1 MSGQADVFVGLLR
14 QVHLFSELSEA
25 ELKQIAETAVTLRRA
40 RNQIIFDEGDSAD
53 FLLVLTKGRAKVV
66 LVGDGA
72 EEIILNLI
80 EPFRVVGEIALL
92 DRSTRSARLVALED
106 CQFIKL
112 PVTSFDTLR
121 NSNRAFAA
129 KIIANVTATLRESN
143 DQLRV
148 ICTYRSL
155 GRVAWC
161 LDRLVRRK
169 KINGGSAMLNP
180 CPKHHELAQM
190 TGCSRETVSRAL
202 KTLKQKNC
210 IKVGPGDGIQVNAE
224 IARYT
229 KREWP
234 AQRGTDEDSFSSRDT
249 RARGRTPE

>member
-1 MSGQADVFVGLLR
+1 MSGQSDVFVNLLR
-14 QVHLFSELSEA
+14 QVQLFSELSEA
-25 ELKQIAETAVTLRRA
+25 ELGQIAETAVMLRRTK
-40 RNQIIFDEGDSAD
+40 NQIIFDEGDSAD

-92 DRSTRSARLVALED
+92 DRSTRSARLVAVED

-112 PVTSFDTLR
+112 PVTSFDALR

-129 KIIANVTATLRESN
+129 KIIGNVTATLRESN

-155 GRVAWC
+155 GKVAWC
-161 LDRLVRRK
+161 LDRLVRRNK
-169 KINGGSAMLNP
+169 VNGATAVLDP

-202 KTLKQKNC
+202 KMLKQKKC
-210 IKVGPGDGIQVNAE
+210 IKIGPGDGIQVNAE

-229 KREWP
+229 KRRWP
-234 AQRGTDEDSFSSRDT
+234 V
-249 RARGRTPE
+249 

>member
-1 MSGQADVFVGLLR
+1 MTAFMSGQ
-14 QVHLFSELSEA
+14 SE
-25 ELKQIAETAVTLRRA
+25 
-40 RNQIIFDEGDSAD
+40 
-53 FLLVLTKGRAKVV
+53 
-66 LVGDGA
+66 A

-92 DRSTRSARLVALED
+92 DRSTRSARLVALDD

-112 PVTSFDTLR
+112 PVGSFDALR
-121 NSNRAFAA
+121 NSNQAFAA
-129 KIIANVTATLRESN
+129 KIIANVTSTLRESN

-155 GRVAWC
+155 GKVAWC

-169 KINGGSAMLNP
+169 EDRWFQRNARSVSQA
-180 CPKHHELAQM
+180 
-190 TGCSRETVSRAL
+190 SRARADDRVFARNRQSRL

-210 IKVGPGDGIQVNAE
+210 ITPGSGDGIQVHAA

-229 KREWP
+229 KRPWP
-234 AQRGTDEDSFSSRDT
+234 LSDSKPNERVMESPVASEDGYAATRLDEGSDSRRSSAIWIRNS
-249 RARGRTPE
+249 RRCGHPRSRLKRREGRR

>member
-40 RNQIIFDEGDSAD
+40 KNQIIFDEGDSAD

-80 EPFRVVGEIALL
+80 EPFRIIGEIALL
-92 DRSTRSARLVALED
+92 DRSTRSARLVALEE
-106 CQFIKL
+106 CQFVKL
-112 PVTSFDTLR
+112 PVASFDALR
-121 NSNRAFAA
+121 ISNKAFAT
-129 KIIANVTATLRESN
+129 KVIVNVTSTLRESN

-155 GRVAWC
+155 GKVAWC
-161 LDRLVRRK
+161 LDRLVRRSAQ
-169 KINGGSAMLNP
+169 INGSSAMLDP

-202 KTLKQKNC
+202 KTLKQRHC
-210 IKVGPGDGIQVNAE
+210 ISPASGEGIQVHAA

-229 KREWP
+229 KRSWP
-234 AQRGTDEDSFSSRDT
+234 PSGRSR
-249 RARGRTPE
+249 

>member
-1 MSGQADVFVGLLR
+1 MSGQTDVFVGLLR

-40 RNQIIFDEGDSAD
+40 RNQIIFDEGDSGD
-53 FLLVLTKGRAKVV
+53 YLLVLIRGRAKVV
-66 LVGDGA
+66 LVGEGA
-72 EEIILNLI
+72 EEIILNFV
-80 EPFRVVGEIALL
+80 EPFHIVGEIALL

-112 PVTSFDTLR
+112 PVTSFDALR
-121 NSNRAFAA
+121 SSNQAFAT
-129 KIIANVTATLRESN
+129 KVIVNVTSTLRESN

-155 GRVAWC
+155 GKVAWC

-169 KINGGSAMLNP
+169 KINGSSATLDP

-202 KTLKQKNC
+202 KALKQKNC
-210 IKVGPGDGIQVNAE
+210 VTPGPGDAIQVPAA

-229 KREWP
+229 KRPWP
-234 AQRGTDEDSFSSRDT
+234 GLVRNR
-249 RARGRTPE
+249 

>member
-1 MSGQADVFVGLLR
+1 MSGQSEVFVNLLR
-14 QVHLFSELSEA
+14 QVPLFSELSDA
-25 ELKQIAETAVTLRRA
+25 ELGEIAETAVTLRRA
-40 RNQIIFDEGDSAD
+40 KNQIIFDEGDSAD

-112 PVTSFDTLR
+112 PGTSFEALR

-129 KIIANVTATLRESN
+129 KVIANVTATLRESN

-155 GRVAWC
+155 GKVAWC
-161 LDRLVRRK
+161 LDRLVRRNK
-169 KINGGSAMLNP
+169 VNAGSATLDP
-180 CPKHHELAQM
+180 CPKHHDLAQM

-210 IKVGPGDGIQVNAE
+210 ITPGPGDSIQVHAA

-229 KREWP
+229 KRPW
-234 AQRGTDEDSFSSRDT
+234 SVST
-249 RARGRTPE
+249 RNR

>member
-1 MSGQADVFVGLLR
+1 MSGQSDAFISLLR
-14 QVHLFSELSEA
+14 QVQLFSELSDA
-25 ELKQIAETAVTLRRA
+25 DLRQIIENAVMLRRSK
-40 RNQIIFDEGDSAD
+40 NQIIFDEGDSAD
-53 FLLVLTKGRAKVV
+53 FLLVLTRGRAKVV

-92 DRSTRSARLVALED
+92 DRSTRSARLVAVDD

-112 PVTSFDTLR
+112 PVASFDALR
-121 NSNRAFAA
+121 ASNQAFAA
-129 KIIANVTATLRESN
+129 KVIANVTSTLRESN

-155 GRVAWC
+155 GKVAWC

-169 KINGGSAMLNP
+169 KIDGSSATLDP

-210 IKVGPGDGIQVNAE
+210 ITHGSGDGIQVHAA

-229 KREWP
+229 KRPW
-234 AQRGTDEDSFSSRDT
+234 RTSTRSR
-249 RARGRTPE
+249 

>member
-1 MSGQADVFVGLLR
+1 MSGQSDVFINLLR
-14 QVHLFSELSEA
+14 QVQLFSELSEA
-25 ELKQIAETAVTLRRA
+25 ELERIAETAVMLRRA
-40 RNQIIFDEGDSAD
+40 KNQIIFDEGDSAD

-92 DRSTRSARLVALED
+92 DRSTRSARLVAVED

-112 PVTSFDTLR
+112 PVTSFDALR
-121 NSNRAFAA
+121 TTNQAFAT
-129 KIIANVTATLRESN
+129 KVIVNVTSTLRESN

-155 GRVAWC
+155 GKVAWC

-169 KINGGSAMLNP
+169 GINGGSATLDP

-202 KTLKQKNC
+202 KALKQRNC
-210 IKVGPGDGIQVNAE
+210 ITLGPGDSIQVHAA

-229 KREWP
+229 KRPWP
-234 AQRGTDEDSFSSRDT
+234 AAERNR
-249 RARGRTPE
+249 

>member
-1 MSGQADVFVGLLR
+1 MSGQSEVFVSLLR
-14 QVHLFSELSEA
+14 QVQLFSELSEA
-25 ELKQIAETAVTLRRA
+25 ELRQIADSAVTLRRSK
-40 RNQIIFDEGDSAD
+40 NQIIFDEGDSAD
-53 FLLVLTKGRAKVV
+53 YLLVLTKGRAKVV

-80 EPFRVVGEIALL
+80 EPFRIIGEIALL
-92 DRSTRSARLVALED
+92 DRSTRSARLVAVDD

-112 PVTSFDTLR
+112 PVTSFDALR
-121 NSNRAFAA
+121 ASNAAFAT
-129 KIIANVTATLRESN
+129 KVIANVTSTLRESN

-148 ICTYRSL
+148 ICTYRSV

-169 KINGGSAMLNP
+169 KIDGSTATLDP

-210 IKVGPGDGIQVNAE
+210 ITRGANDCIQVHAA

-229 KREWP
+229 RRPWP
-234 AQRGTDEDSFSSRDT
+234 VS
-249 RARGRTPE
+249 GRTQ

>member
-1 MSGQADVFVGLLR
+1 MSGQSEVFCNLLR
-14 QVHLFSELSEA
+14 KVELFSGLSDA
-25 ELKQIAETAVTLRRA
+25 ELRQIAETAVTLRRA
-40 RNQIIFDEGDSAD
+40 KNQIIFDEGDSAD
-53 FLLVLTKGRAKVV
+53 FLLVLTKGRAKVL

-72 EEIILNLI
+72 EEIILNFI

-112 PVTSFDTLR
+112 PVAAFDALR
-121 NSNRAFAA
+121 TSNRAFAA
-129 KIIANVTATLRESN
+129 RIIVNVTSTLRESN

-155 GRVAWC
+155 GKVAWC
-161 LDRLVRRK
+161 LDRLVRRSAP
-169 KINGGSAMLNP
+169 INGSSVTLDP

-210 IKVGPGDGIQVNAE
+210 ITPGRGDDIQVHAE
-224 IARYT
+224 ISRYT
-229 KREWP
+229 RRPWP
-234 AQRGTDEDSFSSRDT
+234 AS
-249 RARGRTPE
+249 ARNR

>member
-25 ELKQIAETAVTLRRA
+25 ELTQIAETAVTLRRA

-53 FLLVLTKGRAKVV
+53 FLLVLIRGRAKVV
-66 LVGDGA
+66 LVGEGA
-72 EEIILNLI
+72 EEIILNFV
-80 EPFRVVGEIALL
+80 EPFHIVGEIALL

-106 CQFIKL
+106 CEFIKL
-112 PVTSFDTLR
+112 PVTSFDALR
-121 NSNRAFAA
+121 SSNKAFAA
-129 KIIANVTATLRESN
+129 KVIVNVTSTLRESN

-148 ICTYRSL
+148 ICTYRSV
-155 GRVAWC
+155 GKVAWC
-161 LDRLVRRK
+161 LDRLVHRK
-169 KINGGSAMLNP
+169 TVNGSTATLDP

-202 KTLKQKNC
+202 ATLRQRNC
-210 IKVGPGDGIQVNAE
+210 ITQGSGDSIQVHAA

-229 KREWP
+229 KRPWP
-234 AQRGTDEDSFSSRDT
+234 ASSRQ
-249 RARGRTPE
+249 RQ

>member
-1 MSGQADVFVGLLR
+1 MSGQSDVFVNLLR
-14 QVHLFSELSEA
+14 QVQLFSELSEA
-25 ELKQIAETAVTLRRA
+25 ELGQIAETAVMLRRA
-40 RNQIIFDEGDSAD
+40 KHQIIFDEGDSAD
-53 FLLVLTKGRAKVV
+53 FLLVLTNGRAKVV

-72 EEIILNLI
+72 EEIILTLI

-92 DRSTRSARLVALED
+92 DRSTRSARVVAVED
-106 CQFIKL
+106 CQFIRL
-112 PVTSFDTLR
+112 PVTSFDALR
-121 NSNRAFAA
+121 NSNRGFAA

-155 GRVAWC
+155 GKVAWC
-161 LDRLVRRK
+161 LDRLVRRNK
-169 KINGGSAMLNP
+169 VNGGSVVLDP

-210 IKVGPGDGIQVNAE
+210 ITPGPGDGIQVHAA

-229 KREWP
+229 KRPW
-234 AQRGTDEDSFSSRDT
+234 RS
-249 RARGRTPE
+249 

>member
-1 MSGQADVFVGLLR
+1 MSGQTEVFSNLLR
-14 QVHLFSELSEA
+14 QVELFSGLSDA
-25 ELKQIAETAVTLRRA
+25 ERRQIAETAVTLRRA
-40 RNQIIFDEGDSAD
+40 KNQIIFDEGDSAD

-80 EPFRVVGEIALL
+80 EPFRIVGEIALL
-92 DRSTRSARLVALED
+92 DRSTRSARLVAIDD

-112 PVTSFDTLR
+112 PVAAFDALRTS
-121 NSNRAFAA
+121 NPAFATR
-129 KIIANVTATLRESN
+129 IIMNVTSTLRESN

-155 GRVAWC
+155 GKVAWC
-161 LDRLVRRK
+161 LDRLVRRSAR
-169 KINGGSAMLNP
+169 IDGSSVMLDP

-210 IKVGPGDGIQVNAE
+210 ITPTSGDGIQVHAA

-229 KREWP
+229 RRPWP
-234 AQRGTDEDSFSSRDT
+234 ASTRSR
-249 RARGRTPE
+249 

>member
-1 MSGQADVFVGLLR
+1 
-14 QVHLFSELSEA
+14 
-25 ELKQIAETAVTLRRA
+25 
-40 RNQIIFDEGDSAD
+40 
-53 FLLVLTKGRAKVV
+53 
-66 LVGDGA
+66 
-72 EEIILNLI
+72 
-80 EPFRVVGEIALL
+80 
-92 DRSTRSARLVALED
+92 VALDD

-112 PVTSFDTLR
+112 PVMSFDALR
-121 NSNRAFAA
+121 TSNQAFAT
-129 KIIANVTATLRESN
+129 KVIMNVTSTLRESN

-161 LDRLVRRK
+161 LDRLVRQREQVS
-169 KINGGSAMLNP
+169 GSSATLDP

-210 IKVGPGDGIQVNAE
+210 ITPGAGDGIQVHAA

-229 KREWP
+229 KRPWP
-234 AQRGTDEDSFSSRDT
+234 VA
-249 RARGRTPE
+249 ARNR

>member
-1 MSGQADVFVGLLR
+1 MSGQTDVFVGLLR

-25 ELKQIAETAVTLRRA
+25 EIRQIAETDVTLRRA

-80 EPFRVVGEIALL
+80 EPFRVLGEIALL

-121 NSNRAFAA
+121 TTNQAFAT
-129 KIIANVTATLRESN
+129 KVIMNVTSTLRESN

-148 ICTYRSL
+148 ICTFRSL
-155 GRVAWC
+155 GKVAWC
-161 LDRLVRRK
+161 LDRLVRQRAQ
-169 KINGGSAMLNP
+169 INGSSATLDP

-210 IKVGPGDGIQVNAE
+210 ITPGPGDGIQVHAA

-229 KREWP
+229 RRPWP
-234 AQRGTDEDSFSSRDT
+234 VGTRN
-249 RARGRTPE
+249 RVM

>member
-1 MSGQADVFVGLLR
+1 MSGQSDVFINLLR
-14 QVHLFSELSEA
+14 QVQLFSELA
-25 ELKQIAETAVTLRRA
+25 EVELEQIAETAVMLRRA
-40 RNQIIFDEGDSAD
+40 KNQIIFDEGDSAD
-53 FLLVLTKGRAKVV
+53 YLLVLTQGRAKVV
-66 LVGDGA
+66 LVGAGA

-112 PVTSFDTLR
+112 PVASFDALIT
-121 NSNRAFAA
+121 SNQAFAT
-129 KIIANVTATLRESN
+129 KVIVNVTSTLRESN

-155 GRVAWC
+155 GKVAWC
-161 LDRLVRRK
+161 LDRLVRQREQ
-169 KINGGSAMLNP
+169 INGSSATLDP

-202 KTLKQKNC
+202 KMLKQKNC
-210 IKVGPGDGIQVNAE
+210 ITPGPGDSIQVHAA

-229 KREWP
+229 KRPWP
-234 AQRGTDEDSFSSRDT
+234 VSARSR
-249 RARGRTPE
+249 

>member
-1 MSGQADVFVGLLR
+1 
-14 QVHLFSELSEA
+14 
-25 ELKQIAETAVTLRRA
+25 
-40 RNQIIFDEGDSAD
+40 
-53 FLLVLTKGRAKVV
+53 V

-92 DRSTRSARLVALED
+92 DRSTRSARLVAVDD

-112 PVTSFDTLR
+112 PVTSFDALR
-121 NSNRAFAA
+121 ASNAAFAT
-129 KIIANVTATLRESN
+129 KVIANVTSTLRESN

-155 GRVAWC
+155 GKVAWC

-169 KINGGSAMLNP
+169 KIDGSSATLDP

-210 IKVGPGDGIQVNAE
+210 ITPAPGDGIQVHAA

-229 KREWP
+229 KRPWP
-234 AQRGTDEDSFSSRDT
+234 TSSRQ
-249 RARGRTPE
+249 RQ

>member
-1 MSGQADVFVGLLR
+1 MRAQSDVFIGLLR
-14 QVHLFSELSEA
+14 QVQLFSELSEA
-25 ELKQIAETAVTLRRA
+25 ELRQIAETAVMLRRA
-40 RNQIIFDEGDSAD
+40 KNQIIFDEGDSAD
-53 FLLVLTKGRAKVV
+53 FLLVLIKGRAKVV

-72 EEIILNLI
+72 EEIILNLM
-80 EPFRVVGEIALL
+80 EPFRVIGEIALL
-92 DRSTRSARLVALED
+92 DRSTRSARLVAVED
-106 CQFIKL
+106 CQFIRL
-112 PVTSFDTLR
+112 PVASFDALR
-121 NSNRAFAA
+121 ASNAAFAA
-129 KIIANVTATLRESN
+129 KVIAHVTSTLRESN

-169 KINGGSAMLNP
+169 GINGGTATLDP

-202 KTLKQKNC
+202 KMLKEKNC
-210 IKVGPGDGIQVNAE
+210 ITPGSGDGIQVNAA

-229 KREWP
+229 KRPWP
-234 AQRGTDEDSFSSRDT
+234 PASLRQRQ
-249 RARGRTPE
+249 

>member
-1 MSGQADVFVGLLR
+1 MSGQSDVFVNLLR
-14 QVHLFSELSEA
+14 QVQLFSELSEA
-25 ELKQIAETAVTLRRA
+25 ELGQIAETAVMLRRTK
-40 RNQIIFDEGDSAD
+40 NQIIFDEGDSAD

-92 DRSTRSARLVALED
+92 DRSTRSARLVAVED

-112 PVTSFDTLR
+112 PVTSFDALR

-129 KIIANVTATLRESN
+129 KIIGNVTATLRESN

-155 GRVAWC
+155 GKVAWC
-161 LDRLVRRK
+161 LDRLVRRNK
-169 KINGGSAMLNP
+169 VNGATAVLDP

-202 KTLKQKNC
+202 KMLKQKKC
-210 IKVGPGDGIQVNAE
+210 IKIGPGVGIQVNAE

-229 KREWP
+229 KRRWP
-234 AQRGTDEDSFSSRDT
+234 V
-249 RARGRTPE
+249 

>member
-1 MSGQADVFVGLLR
+1 MSGQSEVFINLLR
-14 QVHLFSELSEA
+14 QVELFSGLSDA
-25 ELKQIAETAVTLRRA
+25 ELRQIAETAVTLRRA
-40 RNQIIFDEGDSAD
+40 KNQIIFDEGDSAD

-80 EPFRVVGEIALL
+80 EPFRVLGEIALL
-92 DRSTRSARLVALED
+92 DRSTRSARLAALED
-106 CQFIKL
+106 CQFIKV
-112 PVTSFDTLR
+112 PVTAFDALR
-121 NSNRAFAA
+121 NSNPAFAA

-155 GRVAWC
+155 GKGCVVPGSPGATERDDQRVERNA
-161 LDRLVRRK
+161 RIRV
-169 KINGGSAMLNP
+169 
-180 CPKHHELAQM
+180 PKHHELAQM

-202 KTLKQKNC
+202 KMLKQKNC
-210 IKVGPGDGIQVNAE
+210 ITPGPGDAVQVHAA

-229 KREWP
+229 KRPWP
-234 AQRGTDEDSFSSRDT
+234 AS
-249 RARGRTPE
+249 ARNR

>member
-1 MSGQADVFVGLLR
+1 MSGQSEVFVNLLR
-14 QVHLFSELSEA
+14 QVQLFSELSDA
-25 ELKQIAETAVTLRRA
+25 ELGQIAETAVMLRRA
-40 RNQIIFDEGDSAD
+40 KNQIIFDEGDSAD

-92 DRSTRSARLVALED
+92 DRSTRSARLVAVED

-112 PVTSFDTLR
+112 PVTSFEAMR

-129 KIIANVTATLRESN
+129 KVIANVTATLRESN

-155 GRVAWC
+155 GKVAWC

-169 KINGGSAMLNP
+169 KINGGSATLDP

-210 IKVGPGDGIQVNAE
+210 ITPGAGDSLQVHAA

-229 KREWP
+229 KRPWP
-234 AQRGTDEDSFSSRDT
+234 ASARSR
-249 RARGRTPE
+249 

>member
-1 MSGQADVFVGLLR
+1 MSGQSDVFLNLLR
-14 QVHLFSELSEA
+14 QVQLFSELSDA
-25 ELKQIAETAVTLRRA
+25 ELGQIAETAVTLRRA
-40 RNQIIFDEGDSAD
+40 RNQIVFDEGDSAD
-53 FLLVLTKGRAKVV
+53 FLLVLTNGRAKVV
-66 LVGDGA
+66 LVGSGA
-72 EEIILNLI
+72 EEIILNLV

-106 CQFIKL
+106 CQFIKV
-112 PVTSFDTLR
+112 PVKAFDALR
-121 NSNRAFAA
+121 NSNPAFAA

-169 KINGGSAMLNP
+169 AINSGSAMLDP

-210 IKVGPGDGIQVNAE
+210 ITPGPGDGIQVHAA

-229 KREWP
+229 KRPWP
-234 AQRGTDEDSFSSRDT
+234 VS
-249 RARGRTPE
+249 ARNR

>member
-1 MSGQADVFVGLLR
+1 MSAQSEVFSHLLR
-14 QVHLFSELSEA
+14 QVQLFSELSDT
-25 ELKQIAETAVTLRRA
+25 ELRQIADTAVTLRRA

-53 FLLVLTKGRAKVV
+53 FLLVLAQGRAKVV

-72 EEIILNLI
+72 EEIILNFI

-92 DRSTRSARLVALED
+92 DGSTRSARLVALED

-112 PVTSFDTLR
+112 PVTSFDALR
-121 NSNRAFAA
+121 TGNQAFATSV
-129 KIIANVTATLRESN
+129 IMHVTSTLRESN

-148 ICTYRSL
+148 ICTYRSV

-161 LDRLVRRK
+161 LDRLVRQREQVS
-169 KINGGSAMLNP
+169 GLSATLDP

-210 IKVGPGDGIQVNAE
+210 ITPGPGEGIQVHAA

-229 KREWP
+229 RRPWSTS
-234 AQRGTDEDSFSSRDT
+234 ARSR
-249 RARGRTPE
+249 

>member
-1 MSGQADVFVGLLR
+1 MSGQSDVFVNLLR
-14 QVHLFSELSEA
+14 QVQLFSELSEA
-25 ELKQIAETAVTLRRA
+25 ELGQIAETAVMLRRA
-40 RNQIIFDEGDSAD
+40 KNQIIFDEGDSAD
-53 FLLVLTKGRAKVV
+53 FLLVLTNGRAKVV

-92 DRSTRSARLVALED
+92 DRSTRSARLVAVED
-106 CQFIKL
+106 CQFIRL
-112 PVTSFDTLR
+112 PVTSFDALR
-121 NSNRAFAA
+121 NGNRGFAA

-155 GRVAWC
+155 GKVAWC
-161 LDRLVRRK
+161 LDRLVRRNK
-169 KINGGSAMLNP
+169 VAGGSVVLNP

-210 IKVGPGDGIQVNAE
+210 ITLGPGDGIQVHAE

-229 KREWP
+229 KRPWP
-234 AQRGTDEDSFSSRDT
+234 VST
-249 RARGRTPE
+249 RNRVT

>member
-1 MSGQADVFVGLLR
+1 MSGQTEVFSNLLR
-14 QVHLFSELSEA
+14 QVELFSGLSDA
-25 ELKQIAETAVTLRRA
+25 ERRQIAETAVTLRRA
-40 RNQIIFDEGDSAD
+40 KNQIIFDEGDSAD

-80 EPFRVVGEIALL
+80 EPFRIVGEIALL
-92 DRSTRSARLVALED
+92 DRSTRSARLVAIDD

-112 PVTSFDTLR
+112 PVAAFDALRTS
-121 NSNRAFAA
+121 NPAFATR
-129 KIIANVTATLRESN
+129 IIMNVTSTLRESN

-148 ICTYRSL
+148 ICTYRSV
-155 GRVAWC
+155 GKVAWC
-161 LDRLVRRK
+161 LDRLVRRSAR
-169 KINGGSAMLNP
+169 IDGSSVMLDP

-210 IKVGPGDGIQVNAE
+210 ITPTSGDGIQVHAA

-229 KREWP
+229 RRPWP
-234 AQRGTDEDSFSSRDT
+234 ASTRSR
-249 RARGRTPE
+249 

>member
-25 ELKQIAETAVTLRRA
+25 EIRQIAETAVTLRRA

-80 EPFRVVGEIALL
+80 EPFRVLGEIALL

-121 NSNRAFAA
+121 TTNQAFAT
-129 KIIANVTATLRESN
+129 KVIMNVTSTLRESN

-148 ICTYRSL
+148 ICTFRSL
-155 GRVAWC
+155 GKVAWC
-161 LDRLVRRK
+161 LDRLVRQRAQ
-169 KINGGSAMLNP
+169 INGSSATLDP

-210 IKVGPGDGIQVNAE
+210 ITPGPGDGIQVHAA

-229 KREWP
+229 RRPWP
-234 AQRGTDEDSFSSRDT
+234 ASAPSR
-249 RARGRTPE
+249 

>member
-1 MSGQADVFVGLLR
+1 MSGQSDVFISLLR
-14 QVHLFSELSEA
+14 RVQLFSDLSDPELR
-25 ELKQIAETAVTLRRA
+25 QIADTAVTLRRA

-53 FLLVLTKGRAKVV
+53 FLLVLTSGRAKVV

-92 DRSTRSARLVALED
+92 DRSSRSARLVALED
-106 CQFIKL
+106 SQFIKL
-112 PVTSFDTLR
+112 PVASFDALR
-121 NSNRAFAA
+121 TRNQAFAT
-129 KIIANVTATLRESN
+129 KVIANVTSTLRESN
-143 DQLRV
+143 DQLKV
-148 ICTYRSL
+148 ICTYGAL
-155 GRVAWC
+155 GKVAWC
-161 LDRLVRRK
+161 LDRLVRQREQ
-169 KINGGSAMLNP
+169 INGSSAALDP

-210 IKVGPGDGIQVNAE
+210 ITPGSGDGIHVHAA

-229 KREWP
+229 KRPWP
-234 AQRGTDEDSFSSRDT
+234 VA
-249 RARGRTPE
+249 ARRLS

>member
-1 MSGQADVFVGLLR
+1 MSGQSEVFSNLLR
-14 QVHLFSELSEA
+14 QAQLFSELSDA
-25 ELKQIAETAVTLRRA
+25 ELGRIAETAVTLRRA
-40 RNQIIFDEGDSAD
+40 KNQIIFDEGDSAD

-112 PVTSFDTLR
+112 PVTSFDALR
-121 NSNRAFAA
+121 TTNQAFAT
-129 KIIANVTATLRESN
+129 KVIVNVTSTLRESN

-155 GRVAWC
+155 GKVAWC
-161 LDRLVRRK
+161 LDRLVRQRVQP
-169 KINGGSAMLNP
+169 NGSSVMLDP

-210 IKVGPGDGIQVNAE
+210 ITPGRGNGILVHAA

-229 KREWP
+229 RRPWLP
-234 AQRGTDEDSFSSRDT
+234 ASART
-249 RARGRTPE
+249 R

>member
-1 MSGQADVFVGLLR
+1 MSGQSEVFVSLLR
-14 QVHLFSELSEA
+14 QVQLFSALSDA
-25 ELKQIAETAVTLRRA
+25 ELGKIAETAVTLRRA
-40 RNQIIFDEGDSAD
+40 KNQIIFDEGDSAD

-66 LVGDGA
+66 LLGDSA

-92 DRSTRSARLVALED
+92 DRSTRSARLVAIED

-112 PVTSFDTLR
+112 PVTSFDALR
-121 NSNRAFAA
+121 NSNEAFAT
-129 KIIANVTATLRESN
+129 KIIANVTAMLRESN

-161 LDRLVRRK
+161 LDRLVRRTK
-169 KINGGSAMLNP
+169 VNGGSALLDP

-202 KTLKQKNC
+202 KTLKQKRC
-210 IKVGPGDGIQVNAE
+210 ITPGPGDGIQVNAE

-229 KREWP
+229 KRPWP
-234 AQRGTDEDSFSSRDT
+234 AS
-249 RARGRTPE
+249 ARKL

>member
-1 MSGQADVFVGLLR
+1 MSGQSEAVISLLR
-14 QVHLFSELSEA
+14 QIQLFSELSEA
-25 ELKQIAETAVTLRRA
+25 ELRHIAETAVMLRRA
-40 RNQIIFDEGDSAD
+40 KNQIIFDEGDSAD
-53 FLLVLTKGRAKVV
+53 FLLVLTKGRAKVL

-112 PVTSFDTLR
+112 PVTSFDALR
-121 NSNRAFAA
+121 NSNQAFAA
-129 KIIANVTATLRESN
+129 KIIANVTSTLRESN

-169 KINGGSAMLNP
+169 KINGSSALLDP

-202 KTLKQKNC
+202 KALKQKNC
-210 IKVGPGDGIQVNAE
+210 ITQGPGDGIQVHAA

-229 KREWP
+229 KRPWP
-234 AQRGTDEDSFSSRDT
+234 GLVRNR
-249 RARGRTPE
+249 

>member
-1 MSGQADVFVGLLR
+1 MSGHTDVFVGLLR
-14 QVHLFSELSEA
+14 QVHLFSELSDA
-25 ELKQIAETAVTLRRA
+25 ELEQIAETAVTLRRA

-53 FLLVLTKGRAKVV
+53 FLLVLMKGRAKVV

-72 EEIILNLI
+72 EEIILNFV
-80 EPFRVVGEIALL
+80 EPFHIVGEIALL
-92 DRSTRSARLVALED
+92 DRSTRSARLVAVED
-106 CQFIKL
+106 SQFIKL
-112 PVTSFDTLR
+112 SVTSFDALR
-121 NSNRAFAA
+121 NSNQVFAA
-129 KIIANVTATLRESN
+129 KVIANVTGTLRESN

-155 GRVAWC
+155 GKVAWC

-169 KINGGSAMLNP
+169 TINGSSATLDP

-210 IKVGPGDGIQVNAE
+210 VTPGPGDAIQVHAA

-229 KREWP
+229 KRPWP
-234 AQRGTDEDSFSSRDT
+234 GLVRNR
-249 RARGRTPE
+249 

>member
-1 MSGQADVFVGLLR
+1 MSGQAGFFVGLLR
-14 QVHLFSELSEA
+14 QVHLFSELSEP
-25 ELKQIAETAVTLRRA
+25 ELRQVGETAVILRRTK
-40 RNQIIFDEGDSAD
+40 NQIIFDEGDSGD
-53 FLLVLTKGRAKVV
+53 FLLVLTSGRAKVV

-72 EEIILNLI
+72 EEIILNFV

-112 PVTSFDTLR
+112 AVTSFDAIRT
-121 NSNRAFAA
+121 SNPAFAA
-129 KIIANVTATLRESN
+129 KVIAHVTATLRDSN

-161 LDRLVRRK
+161 LDRLVRQREQMT
-169 KINGGSAMLNP
+169 GSTATLDP

-210 IKVGPGDGIQVNAE
+210 ITPGSGDGIQVHAA

-229 KREWP
+229 KRPW
-234 AQRGTDEDSFSSRDT
+234 AVGVRNR
-249 RARGRTPE
+249 